1 MLPDAVHDLTPGE
14 LFRLYRMYNMRQSKE
29 WERARFVAWY
39 GTLPY
44 RKKNDSSTPYDV
56 MKLETDP
63 TEEELEQMRLDEAAE
78 AMRIVE
84 MYKSKG
90 FV

>member
-1 MLPDAVHDLTPGE
+1 MPEVYYDLTPGE
-14 LFRLYRMYNMRQSKE
+14 LFRMYRMYNIRQTKE
-29 WERARFVAWY
+29 WERARFIAWY

-56 MKLETDP
+56 MKLDTDP
-63 TEEELEQMRLDEAAE
+63 TEEDLARMREEEAEE
-78 AMRIVE
+78 AKRIIE

-90 FV
+90 LV